1 MLELGDTEEP
11 FRLVGEAWIQT
22 QQKPLQQLH
31 MRMSLLWLSI
41 YMRANQTSNGKQVA
55 MLPMRIF
62 ILMNV
67 QSLFVYCVHT

>member
-1 MLELGDTEEP
+1 MLELGDNEEP

-41 YMRANQTSNGKQVA
+41 YMRANQTSNGK
-55 MLPMRIF
+55 
-62 ILMNV
+62 
-67 QSLFVYCVHT
+67 